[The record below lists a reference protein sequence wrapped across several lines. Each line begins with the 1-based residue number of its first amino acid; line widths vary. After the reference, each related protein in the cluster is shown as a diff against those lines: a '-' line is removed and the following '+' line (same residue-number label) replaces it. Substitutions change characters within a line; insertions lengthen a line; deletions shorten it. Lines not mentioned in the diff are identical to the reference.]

1 MGISN
6 YGIAF
11 ESSECQIKSGNNNE
25 YTIAHLWHII
35 TLQVQSFYGVGK
47 AKIKI
52 QVFIRGLHTHI
63 HID

>member
-25 YTIAHLWHII
+25 YTIAHL
-35 TLQVQSFYGVGK
+35 
-47 AKIKI
+47 
-52 QVFIRGLHTHI
+52 
-63 HID
+63 